1 MPNSRAVVTP
11 SLPHLPSFG
20 SQVMQV
26 VGSLLLESCQE
37 ETDQRPDNQTCVWPR
52 ARSNALIAFSGSQPS
67 ISTMYLHRLCIFYV
81 RSGQI
86 PADEVAS
93 PVEAVR
99 AVHPDE
105 AILRSFDCPGV
116 TLLLRGEVF
125 SKIPVEL
132 ANYPLTGHH
141 PSLGENFYMF
151 HPLTLQ
157 LLGRIVPEQRN
168 AKDCLQ
174 HHYILVCIGQVNNQR
189 DGGTCGYKV

>member
-1 MPNSRAVVTP
+1 M
-11 SLPHLPSFG
+11 
-20 SQVMQV
+20 
-26 VGSLLLESCQE
+26 
-37 ETDQRPDNQTCVWPR
+37 
-52 ARSNALIAFSGSQPS
+52 
-67 ISTMYLHRLCIFYV
+67 
-81 RSGQI
+81 
-86 PADEVAS
+86 
-93 PVEAVR
+93 
-99 AVHPDE
+99 HPDE

-132 ANYPLTGHH
+132 VNYPLTGHH

-189 DGGTCGYKV
+189 DGGTCGYKVGNSPVFLLLLSDLKWVQVVHMAACDLCFTWDRRAAFRGTLKAKNLVPSTTLPTLE

>member
-1 MPNSRAVVTP
+1 MQFFRNVPNSHAVVTP

-26 VGSLLLESCQE
+26 VGSLLLEE
-37 ETDQRPDNQTCVWPR
+37 KTDPRPDNQTCMWPR
-52 ARSNALIAFSGSQPS
+52 ARSKALIAFSGSQPS

-81 RSGQI
+81 RSGQL

-116 TLLLRGEVF
+116 TLTFEGRGV
-125 SKIPVEL
+125 L
-132 ANYPLTGHH
+132 QNTCRTGKLPPHWA
-141 PSLGENFYMF
+141 PSF
-151 HPLTLQ
+151 P
-157 LLGRIVPEQRN
+157 R
-168 AKDCLQ
+168 
-174 HHYILVCIGQVNNQR
+174 
-189 DGGTCGYKV
+189 